1 MAWTKQHRSKDQINP
16 KEKASRK
23 MKITLKR
30 SCTVKPAE
38 PTFQGCLPLSLWD
51 QIGYVTHTPGLYFY
65 RPGQQWLKSP
75 DSIFR
80 CLESSLSK
88 VLVHFYPLA
97 GRLRSLGGGR
107 LEVDCNAAG
116 VELVEVES
124 DATLAD
130 LGDLSPSPEFRHLFP
145 CIDYKNTPLVEL
157 PLLYVQLTKFQCGG
171 ICLSITVSHAVVDG
185 LSTMHFVSE
194 WTRIARGETLG
205 TKPIFDRKV
214 FQNGRDYSQSQTP
227 QQFQHDQYFQLT
239 PVLIGES
246 SNESERKKKTSTA
259 VLKLTKH
266 QVETLKKKAN
276 ASMKISSYY
285 TRYEVIAAHTWRSAC
300 KARNLVKEQPTS
312 LGLCVDIRDR
322 LQPSLPKGYFGNA
335 IVDVVASGYSGEL
348 LSQPLS
354 YAASKIRAAVSQVTN
369 EYIHSATEYM
379 ENQKDI
385 SRFQDLYQVKKHSE
399 GSFYGNPNLVVI
411 SWLTLPLYNRDFGW
425 GKEVS
430 TILATHEGDGDC
442 VILPGKE
449 KDGSL
454 ALAFCLQDSHFDAFR
469 EFFYADVKEGGSA
482 AVLGGDETITHCDQ
496 NNSSSQSIK
505 SVFVRSRTN
514 SKL

>member
-1 MAWTKQHRSKDQINP
+1 MAWPNNTDLKDQINP

-23 MKITLKR
+23 MKIILKR
-30 SCTVKPAE
+30 SCTVKPAG

-51 QIGYVTHTPGLYFY
+51 QIGYVTHTPGLYFF
-65 RPGQQWLKSP
+65 RPEQQWLKSP
-75 DSIFR
+75 DSIFG
-80 CLESSLSK
+80 CLETSLSK

-107 LEVDCNAAG
+107 LEVDCNAVG
-116 VELVEVES
+116 VELFEVES

-130 LGDLSPSPEFRHLFP
+130 LGDFSPSPEFLYLFP

-171 ICLSITVSHAVVDG
+171 ICLSVTVSHVLADG
-185 LSTMHFVSE
+185 QSTLHFMSE
-194 WTRIARGETLG
+194 WARIARGEALG
-205 TKPIFDRKV
+205 IKPIFDRKV
-214 FQNGRDYSQSQTP
+214 FPNGRDYPQSQIP
-227 QQFQHDQYFQLT
+227 RRRFFQHDQYFQLT

-246 SNESERKKKTSTA
+246 SSESERKKKTSTA

-276 ASMKISSYY
+276 AGMQISSYY

-300 KARNLVKEQPTS
+300 KARNLVKEQPTA
-312 LGLCVDIRDR
+312 LGLCVDIRER

-348 LSQPLS
+348 VSQPLS

-369 EYIHSATEYM
+369 EYIFSATEYM

-411 SWLTLPLYNRDFGW
+411 SWMTLPLYDRDFGW
-425 GKEVS
+425 GKEVCS
-430 TILATHEGDGDC
+430 ILAAHEGDGDC
-442 VILPGKE
+442 LILPGKE

-469 EFFYADVKEGGSA
+469 EFFYADVKEGG
-482 AVLGGDETITHCDQ
+482 GGGETIKHCDQ
-496 NNSSSQSIK
+496 NNSSSRSIK
-505 SVFVRSRTN
+505 SVFVRSMAN